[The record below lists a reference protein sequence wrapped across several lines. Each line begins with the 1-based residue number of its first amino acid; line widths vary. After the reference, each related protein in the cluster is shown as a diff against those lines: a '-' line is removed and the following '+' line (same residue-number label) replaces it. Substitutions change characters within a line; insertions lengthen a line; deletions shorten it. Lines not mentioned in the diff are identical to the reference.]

1 MERTTFGVEPS
12 SSTTDLGVNESGFGV
27 KNDNRVRCLFPAGVP
42 FVGLLA
48 ADLSLFLGVLL
59 SVVGAFGMLAIMEL
73 V

>member
-12 SSTTDLGVNESGFGV
+12 SLMADLGVNESGFGV

-42 FVGLLA
+42 FVALLV

-59 SVVGAFGMLAIMEL
+59 SMGAFGMLAIMEF